1 MTIDSGTITSVAA
14 IISALTV
21 IGGVVFALFKWV
33 LKQNKQDTD
42 IKTIKDEQAVL
53 TTGILACLKGLH
65 EQGCDGPVD
74 EAIKQLEDHI
84 NKQAHK

>member
-21 IGGVVFALFKWV
+21 IGGVVFAFFKWV
-33 LKQNKQDTD
+33 LKQNKQDID

-74 EAIKQLEDHI
+74 EAIKQLEAHI

>member
-1 MTIDSGTITSVAA
+1 MTIDAATITSVAA
-14 IISALTV
+14 VISALTV
-21 IGGVVFALFKWV
+21 ICGVVFAFFKWV

-42 IKTIKDEQAVL
+42 IKTIKEEQAVL

-74 EAIKQLEDHI
+74 EAISKLESHI
-84 NKQAHK
+84 NQQAHK